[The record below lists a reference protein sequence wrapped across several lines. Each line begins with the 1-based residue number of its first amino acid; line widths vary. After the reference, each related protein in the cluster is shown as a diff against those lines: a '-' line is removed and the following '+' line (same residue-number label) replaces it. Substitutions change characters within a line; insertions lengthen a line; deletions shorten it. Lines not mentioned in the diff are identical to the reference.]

1 MSTRE
6 FALSIP
12 ADRAALSLI
21 VFGTASALWTFTR
34 LNATLVG
41 LAAAGILVAAGA
53 VPPADLAGIATS
65 DIIRL
70 MIGAFVLGEA
80 IIVSGLATRLTSL
93 ILAQARRVDQLFW
106 LTAAAMALLTFL
118 VPSTSG
124 RAAVA
129 LPLFRALS
137 GLLDDAPIRGLALL
151 IPTIVL
157 TTTIAALTGAG
168 SHLIANDMLHAAGLD
183 PVGYG
188 AWALNGLPFALAAGG
203 LSTVAAITLTLTPEA
218 RRAGLAQ
225 RPSAQRP
232 WTDAEHR
239 VASVAGAMVLLW
251 LTNAWHG
258 LPMGGAALLGGAAL
272 VWPARVISLRQA
284 ARAMNWDLLGFMVA
298 ALVLAHGLLATG
310 AAGRLITAA
319 GPLLSFAAQAG
330 PTAALATLSVLC
342 LVSHLVITSHAA
354 RAATL
359 VPPIIAL
366 APALGLDPVAAVF
379 TATVAMN
386 YCLTLPVSSKAL
398 MLYQSVPGG
407 FSARTLLHLSA
418 ILAPAHL
425 ILIMAFAATW
435 WRWTGLLP

>member
-1 MSTRE
+1 MSIRE

-12 ADRAALSLI
+12 AERAALSLI
-21 VFGTASALWTFTR
+21 VFGTASALWTFAR

-124 RAAVA
+124 RGAVA

-137 GLLDDAPIRGLALL
+137 GELDEAAVRGLALL

-188 AWALNGLPFALAAGG
+188 AWALNGLPLRPGG
-203 LSTVAAITLTLTPEA
+203 
-218 RRAGLAQ
+218 RRALH
-225 RPSAQRP
+225 RRSNHL
-232 WTDAEHR
+232 DAD
-239 VASVAGAMVLLW
+239 A
-251 LTNAWHG
+251 
-258 LPMGGAALLGGAAL
+258 GGAAC
-272 VWPARVISLRQA
+272 
-284 ARAMNWDLLGFMVA
+284 
-298 ALVLAHGLLATG
+298 
-310 AAGRLITAA
+310 
-319 GPLLSFAAQAG
+319 GP
-330 PTAALATLSVLC
+330 
-342 LVSHLVITSHAA
+342 
-354 RAATL
+354 RAA
-359 VPPIIAL
+359 PHPR
-366 APALGLDPVAAVF
+366 
-379 TATVAMN
+379 
-386 YCLTLPVSSKAL
+386 
-398 MLYQSVPGG
+398 
-407 FSARTLLHLSA
+407 SARGQMRSTASH
-418 ILAPAHL
+418 P
-425 ILIMAFAATW
+425 
-435 WRWTGLLP
+435 LPGPWCCSG